1 MTQVSCA
8 QYRYTWAERRLDG
21 TGGGFGVVLQS
32 GDWPTGLQGDP
43 RLRDLLT
50 NVSPEARRESP
61 ETAVAQVTHLRVRGG
76 SLLVA
81 KRPVGTDGAGRPG
94 NYSVHA
100 LYDASGT
107 LGALDLHPLVDGGTF
122 VLEREVDI
130 APNADAPPVTVW
142 ASPDWRTN
150 GRLGRTRAE
159 AGRANSAGAETE
171 PARYGD
177 EPLRYAEAGGAP
189 ELLLT
194 LCRRLPAD
202 LVNQLEFDGPL
213 DGERSSRARPEPPA
227 GGIDRLVAEFAE
239 AVELGGVDQDLW
251 WERRGQSA
259 QDWAAELQS
268 FVLLNQPIRRVPD
281 ALIWKRWDAGTDRAK
296 AMVTVEI
303 LKRPNLSDDA
313 TAIAEMGQRPDLLNE
328 VLEAGIKGRAG
339 DREAAARW
347 VAAAG
352 TDEQVVD
359 LAVELRHVESGPLA
373 LPLLNRLQQQ
383 EPDQLPG
390 PIAAMV
396 AANLDGAY
404 PLAPF
409 WVDHCLRLLL
419 AAEPTCAHPEQ
430 LVEAAGDDVLE
441 GAVRRAIDDG
451 VDPEVC
457 WVQLDSLDQ
466 VRRARIFAGAG
477 PGPAGFLLTRE
488 LGPSDQSSTGP
499 FVALYARI
507 GRTLGWAEW
516 SRTLPAQLSRNL
528 RVLRI
533 QRTILLVALAVAL
546 IAVVILALTGPGQ

>member
-1 MTQVSCA
+1 MTTISCD
-8 QYRYTWAERRLDG
+8 QFRYTWAERRLDG
-21 TGGGFGVVLQS
+21 TGGGFGIVLQS
-32 GDWPTGLQGDP
+32 AGWPPGLLDDP

-107 LGALDLHPLVDGGTF
+107 LGALDLHPLVEGGTF

-130 APNADAPPVTVW
+130 APDGDAPPVGVW
-142 ASPDWRTN
+142 AGPDWRT
-150 GRLGRTRAE
+150 GARLGRTRSD
-159 AGRANSAGAETE
+159 AGTPEPE
-171 PARYGD
+171 PAAYGD
-177 EPLRYAEAGGAP
+177 EPLRYGAADGAP
-189 ELLLT
+189 EVLHS

-202 LVNQLEFDGPL
+202 LVNQLELDGPL
-213 DGERSSRARPEPPA
+213 APARET
-227 GGIDRLVAEFAE
+227 GGIDRLVARFAE
-239 AVELGGVDQDLW
+239 AVELGVVDQDLW

-259 QDWAAELQS
+259 ESWDAELQS

-296 AMVTVEI
+296 AMVAVEI
-303 LKRPNLSDDA
+303 LKRPKLSDDA
-313 TAIAEMGQRPDLLNE
+313 GAVAEMAQRPDLLNE
-328 VLEAGIKGRAG
+328 VLEAGIKGRRAT

-347 VAAAG
+347 AAAAG

-359 LAVELRHVESGPLA
+359 LAVELLHVDSGPLA

-383 EPDQLPG
+383 PPDRLPG
-390 PIAAMV
+390 PIAATV

-409 WVDHCLRLLL
+409 WADHCLRLLL
-419 AAEPTCAHPEQ
+419 AAQPTCAHPEQ
-430 LVEAAGDDVLE
+430 LVEAVGDDVLE
-441 GAVRRAIDDG
+441 GAVSRVTADG
-451 VDPEVC
+451 VDPEIC
-457 WVQLDSLDQ
+457 WTQLDSMPQL
-466 VRRARIFAGAG
+466 RRARIFAGAG
-477 PGPAGFLLTRE
+477 PEPAGFLLTRE
-488 LGPSDQSSTGP
+488 LGRSEQASAGA
-499 FVALYARI
+499 FVALWTRLS
-507 GRTLGWAEW
+507 RTLGWAEW

-528 RVLRI
+528 RILRI
-533 QRTILLVALAVAL
+533 QRTILLVALALAL
-546 IAVVILALTGPGQ
+546 VAVVVLAIT

>member
-1 MTQVSCA
+1 
-8 QYRYTWAERRLDG
+8 
-21 TGGGFGVVLQS
+21 
-32 GDWPTGLQGDP
+32 
-43 RLRDLLT
+43 
-50 NVSPEARRESP
+50 
-61 ETAVAQVTHLRVRGG
+61 
-76 SLLVA
+76 VA

-130 APNADAPPVTVW
+130 RPDADAPPVTVW

-150 GRLGRTRAE
+150 GRLGRTQAA
-159 AGRANSAGAETE
+159 AGRAS
-171 PARYGD
+171 PAPVEKQPSRYGD
-177 EPLRYAEAGGAP
+177 EPLRYEQADGGP

-213 DGERSSRARPEPPA
+213 DGERSSHPRLEPPA
-227 GGIDRLVAEFAE
+227 GGIDRLVANFAE

-259 QDWAAELQS
+259 EEWAAELQS

-303 LKRPNLSDDA
+303 LKRASLSDNA
-313 TAIAEMGQRPDLLNE
+313 SAIAEMSQRPELLNE
-328 VLEAGIKGRAG
+328 VLEAGIKGRG
-339 DREAAARW
+339 TDREAAARW

-359 LAVELRHVESGPLA
+359 LAVELQHVQSGPLA
-373 LPLLNRLQQQ
+373 VPLLNRLQQQ
-383 EPDQLPG
+383 EPDRLPDS
-390 PIAAMV
+390 IAAMV
-396 AANLDGAY
+396 AANLDGAH

-409 WVDHCLRLLL
+409 WADHCLRLLL

-430 LVEAAGDDVLE
+430 LVESAGDDVLE
-441 GAVRRAIDDG
+441 GAVRRAIDDE
-451 VDPEVC
+451 VDPGTC
-457 WVQLDSLDQ
+457 WVQLDSLGQ
-466 VRRARIFAGAG
+466 LRRARIFAGAG

-488 LGPSDQSSTGP
+488 LGPSDQASVGP
-499 FVALYARI
+499 FVALYTRI

-533 QRTILLVALAVAL
+533 QRTVLLIALAVAL
-546 IAVVILALTGPGQ
+546 IALVVFALTGPGR